1 MSITK
6 RVSTISFSIMAFAI
20 LVGCPPRSPRAGDTR
35 TFDGIQF
42 QWCPPGTFTMGS
54 PENEVGRDD
63 DETQHTVTLTEGFWF
78 STFEVTQDQWLDVM
92 ESNPS
97 STDGGDHPVESV
109 SWNDVQEFLINLN
122 SAKATE
128 AYRLPTE
135 AQWEYAYRAGTA
147 TRFYWGE
154 DSDGTET
161 GDHAW
166 YSDNSGSA
174 TRSVGGKEPNAWGL
188 HDMSGNV
195 WEFCQDLYGEYPE
208 DAVTDPEGPDT
219 GQFRTMRGG
228 SIFNDRKFCRAAER
242 QTVNP
247 NSAIGTV
254 GFRLVRSQD

>member
-63 DETQHTVTLTEGFWF
+63 DETQHTVTLTEGFWL

-122 SAKATE
+122 AAKATE